1 LEKLS
6 TWFCAWLSPPSIPP
20 RHNEKEPSW
29 LIQPHLSRLP
39 ATPFVLI
46 CLQPGEEIGDQVHA
60 NVDQF
65 FRIGQGEAKFAL
77 FMILHHLVL
86 EIAVELVPQ
95 SAD

>member
-1 LEKLS
+1 MLYHSFFVLLCRKCVS
-6 TWFCAWLSPPSIPP
+6 SILLTKVCNFE
-20 RHNEKEPSW
+20 R
-29 LIQPHLSRLP
+29 HLSRLP
-39 ATPFVLI
+39 ATPFVLM